1 MNGTLIRLCTLLG
14 RIGIA
19 LIFLVSGAG
28 KAADFAGTAGMMTSK
43 GIPAAP
49 VLLLGALA
57 CELGGAALVLLGF
70 RARLG
75 AFLLLVFLLPTTF
88 LFHNFWGSTGAEGT
102 AQLLQFLKNLS
113 IMGGLLLLCAYG
125 AGPLSL
131 DARRRGR

>member
-1 MNGTLIRLCTLLG
+1 MSGTLIRLTTLLG
-14 RIGIA
+14 RVCIA

-28 KAADFAGTAGMMTSK
+28 KIANLQGTAAFMASK

-49 VLLLGALA
+49 VVMLGALG

-75 AFLLLVFLLPTTF
+75 AFLLLVFLLPTTL
-88 LFHNFWGSTGAEGT
+88 LFHNFWSATGPEGA
-102 AQLLQFLKNLS
+102 AQTLEFLKNLG